1 MPGTDA
7 AYGAPDSLWPVRGA
21 RPRVGPHSLR
31 NVCCTMA
38 GPTVC
43 SYAPATECPRYRFEL
58 KIVPKHMLSGDTVNP
73 MVKRGYAF
81 PTVLHHSYAQS
92 GTDVAFCTVP
102 RPLLC
107 YMPWLRAVRGWVFC
121 VGLRSGSRGTR
132 SISFSR
138 ESALA
143 VRVHDTRTDA
153 SQIWTREKFMDRI
166 YAIRDYYHRMVVGD
180 DEDEADV
187 EDPFFDEQESHLV
200 GTSLVYLDSLYY
212 LFDVDMTT
220 PIIDYKVRVRAS
232 VWICCC
238 LVCV

>member
-1 MPGTDA
+1 
-7 AYGAPDSLWPVRGA
+7 
-21 RPRVGPHSLR
+21 
-31 NVCCTMA
+31 
-38 GPTVC
+38 
-43 SYAPATECPRYRFEL
+43 
-58 KIVPKHMLSGDTVNP
+58 
-73 MVKRGYAF
+73 
-81 PTVLHHSYAQS
+81 
-92 GTDVAFCTVP
+92 
-102 RPLLC
+102 
-107 YMPWLRAVRGWVFC
+107 
-121 VGLRSGSRGTR
+121 
-132 SISFSR
+132 
-138 ESALA
+138 
-143 VRVHDTRTDA
+143 
-153 SQIWTREKFMDRI
+153 MDRI